1 MAMTDASPRVR
12 VSGSVR
18 AESTVKRLDA
28 VLIAAV
34 VALSGIG
41 LVMVYAAS
49 RDSLLAIGADPGLYL
64 KKQIVFMTFG
74 LVAGAAAVR
83 LDYRNFLERMPL
95 AFAVLTVA
103 LLGLFLVPAKNGAHG
118 WYQLGLF
125 QLQPAEFGKIVIIGG
140 LASYGAAQ
148 RNQLDLR
155 RFVFFLAIAG
165 FPTLLVFLQPDL
177 GTALVYLSIVLVM
190 AWLGGAQGKHVL
202 GLVASGIALA
212 WLMIRFGVLKDYQV
226 KRLTSFIDA
235 SASAQDAAYNVF
247 QSKIAIGAGGVTGQG
262 LFQGTQTRGSWV
274 PARHTDF
281 IFSVVGEQL
290 GFAGGILVVLLF
302 AIICWRI
309 WRAAAVSR
317 DPEGMLVC
325 GGVLGMFV
333 FQIFENIGMTMGIMP
348 VTGIPLPFL
357 TYGGSST
364 ITAFFAIGLVLN
376 VAASRF
382 R

>member
-1 MAMTDASPRVR
+1 MTDIAPRVR
-12 VSGSVR
+12 AGTSVR
-18 AESTVKRLDA
+18 AESSVRRLDA
-28 VLIAAV
+28 VLIASV
-34 VALSGIG
+34 VALSGLG
-41 LVMVYAAS
+41 LVMVYAGS
-49 RDSLLAIGADPGLYL
+49 KDSLAAVGADPALYV

-74 LVAGAAAVR
+74 LVAMAVGAR

-95 AFAVLTVA
+95 AY
-103 LLGLFLVPAKNGAHG
+103 LLSIVSLAGLFLVPAKNGAHG

-125 QLQPAEFGKIVIIGG
+125 QLQPAEFTKLVIIGS
-140 LASYGAAQ
+140 LAAYGAAQ
-148 RNQLDLR
+148 RSELDLR
-155 RFVFFLAIAG
+155 RFLVALSIASV
-165 FPTLLVFLQPDL
+165 PTFLVFLAPDL
-177 GTALVYLSIVLVM
+177 GTALVYLSIVLLM
-190 AWLGGAQGKHVL
+190 LWLGGAKGKHLL
-202 GLVASGIALA
+202 GLVGAGITMA
-212 WLMIRFGVLKDYQV
+212 WLMIKFEILKPYQV

-290 GFAGGILVVLLF
+290 GFVGAILVVGLF
-302 AIICWRI
+302 GVVCWRI
-309 WRAAAVSR
+309 WRAAAVAR
-317 DPEGMLVC
+317 DPEGMLMC

-364 ITAFFAIGLVLN
+364 ITAFFAVGLVLN